1 MTKEYGH
8 ISDAFDMLPE
18 EELLMTD
25 TWKKWTIWTSIYVFD
40 YCVFSWRNHMW
51 PHLDGYADKGMMK
64 TLFWHY
70 LNYGNTNTYYD

>member
-1 MTKEYGH
+1 
-8 ISDAFDMLPE
+8 
-18 EELLMTD
+18 MTD

-51 PHLDGYADKGMMK
+51 PHLDGYADEGMMK

-70 LNYGNTNTYYD
+70 LNYGNTNTCLRSDNELNKIYCYK